1 VLLHPGGTEFIVPNE
16 TLISGVVQNQTYSDS
31 RLRLATT
38 VGVAYDCDLDLAMRL
53 MVEVAAAQARVLVDP
68 APKVFLT
75 LFGDSC
81 INLELGFWIA
91 DPEEGRGNVISD
103 INIGIWRA
111 FREHGITIPFPQ
123 REVHLIDVKKAT

>member
-1 VLLHPGGTEFIVPNE
+1 
-16 TLISGVVQNQTYSDS
+16 
-31 RLRLATT
+31 
-38 VGVAYDCDLDLAMRL
+38 MRL